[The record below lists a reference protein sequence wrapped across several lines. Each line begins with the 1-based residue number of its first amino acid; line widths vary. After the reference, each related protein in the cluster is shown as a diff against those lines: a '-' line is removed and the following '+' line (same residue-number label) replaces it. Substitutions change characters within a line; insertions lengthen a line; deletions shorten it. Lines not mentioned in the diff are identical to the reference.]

1 MAEHHERSDRL
12 EQSAH
17 ARGSEPVGSRQK
29 VLAAAA
35 AMYAE
40 DPAANL
46 SVRAVAARAGVST
59 GSLRFHF
66 PTQAALRETLLAAI
80 YDHAFPD
87 DVITDVSL
95 PARERLLTC
104 LRNLLAPVGT
114 GPQAREAWR
123 RLLEQLLATEPP
135 TAQARAAAEEMGVE
149 SSRRVDRWLRVLT
162 EEGALPPG
170 DDAARAHFLLT
181 VVGGLSFER
190 AVPNAEEGLLVREA
204 TTLALAV
211 DAVLG
216 PAPS

>member
-1 MAEHHERSDRL
+1 MAE
-12 EQSAH
+12 
-17 ARGSEPVGSRQK
+17 RGGPVGSREK

-40 DPAANL
+40 DPTASL

-66 PTQAALRETLLAAI
+66 PTQAALRETLLTAI

-87 DVITDVSL
+87 DVITDASL
-95 PARERLLTC
+95 PPRERLLAC
-104 LRNLLAPVGT
+104 LRGLLAPVGT

-123 RLLEQLLATEPP
+123 RLLERLLPGEPP
-135 TAQARAAAEEMGVE
+135 TAAVRAAYGEMGAQA
-149 SSRRVDRWLRVLT
+149 SHRVVRWLRVLAD
-162 EEGALPPG
+162 EGALPPG
-170 DDAARAHFLLT
+170 DDEARAHFLLT

-190 AVPNAEEGLLVREA
+190 ATPGAEDGLLAREA
-204 TTLALAV
+204 AALGLAV

-216 PAPS
+216 PATS

>member
-1 MAEHHERSDRL
+1 VAQAD
-12 EQSAH
+12 
-17 ARGSEPVGSRQK
+17 GSGGSREK

-40 DPAANL
+40 DPTARL

-87 DVITDVSL
+87 DVITDTSV
-95 PARERLLTC
+95 PPRERLLAC
-104 LRNLLAPVGT
+104 LRGLLAPVGT
-114 GPQAREAWR
+114 GAQARDAWR
-123 RLLEQLLATEPP
+123 RLHERVVAPEPP
-135 TAQARAAAEEMGVE
+135 TPQVRAAVEEMGAE
-149 SSRRVDRWLRVLT
+149 GSRRVGRWLRLLA

-170 DDAARAHFLLT
+170 DDAARASFLLT

-190 AVPNAEEGLLVREA
+190 AVPSAEDDLLARESA
-204 TTLALAV
+204 TLGLAV

-216 PAPS
+216 PPPGDGAPAVAS

>member
-1 MAEHHERSDRL
+1 MEEGT
-12 EQSAH
+12 EQA
-17 ARGSEPVGSRQK
+17 GSREK

-40 DPAANL
+40 DPTATL

-80 YDHAFPD
+80 YDHSFPD
-87 DVITDVSL
+87 DVITDVSR
-95 PARERLLTC
+95 PPRERLLTC

-123 RLLEQLLATEPP
+123 RLLKQLLAAEPP
-135 TAQARAAAEEMGVE
+135 TAQVQAAYEEMGTQ
-149 SSRRVDRWLRVLT
+149 SSRRVARWLRVLAD
-162 EEGALPPG
+162 EGALPPG
-170 DDAARAHFLLT
+170 NNEVRAHFLLT

-190 AVPNAEEGLLVREA
+190 ATPGAEGGLLAREA
-204 TTLALAV
+204 LTLGLAV
-211 DAVLG
+211 NAVFG
-216 PAPS
+216 RSSDEAADGSPTQR

>member
-1 MAEHHERSDRL
+1 MT
-12 EQSAH
+12 EQPGR
-17 ARGSEPVGSRQK
+17 RGSREK

-40 DPAANL
+40 DPAATL

-80 YDHAFPD
+80 YDHVFPD
-87 DVITDVSL
+87 DLVADASV
-95 PARERLLTC
+95 PPRERLLAC
-104 LRNLLAPVGT
+104 LRGLLSPVGT

-123 RLLEQLLATEPP
+123 RLLDRLLAAEPP
-135 TAQARAAAEEMGVE
+135 TAATRAAVQETGAQ
-149 SSRRVDRWLRVLT
+149 SSRRVARWLRVLA

-170 DDAARAHFLLT
+170 DDEVRAHFLLT

-190 AVPNAEEGLLVREA
+190 ATPGAEEGLLAREA
-204 TTLALAV
+204 AVLGLAV

-216 PAPS
+216 PPAT

>member
-1 MAEHHERSDRL
+1 VA
-12 EQSAH
+12 QS
-17 ARGSEPVGSRQK
+17 GEPLGSREK

-40 DPAANL
+40 DPTASL

-87 DVITDVSL
+87 DVITDVAV
-95 PARERLLTC
+95 PPRERLLAC
-104 LRNLLAPVGT
+104 LRALLAPVGT
-114 GPQAREAWR
+114 GAQARDAWR
-123 RLLEQLLATEPP
+123 RLHDRVVAPEPP
-135 TAQARAAAEEMGVE
+135 TAQVRAAVGEMGAE
-149 SSRRVDRWLRVLT
+149 GSRRVGRWLRVLA

-170 DDAARAHFLLT
+170 DDAARASFLLT

-190 AVPNAEEGLLVREA
+190 AVPSAEDDLLARES
-204 TTLALAV
+204 TTLGLAV

-216 PAPS
+216 PAARDVTAGGASDVRP